1 MYKTSNQEE
10 LDTYLK
16 LLHLGYTNIFIT
28 LQTYH
33 KDVFQKVKLILKNGG
48 HIRLVKGWYKD
59 GDVKNWNQVTENYYQ
74 IARLLVEDNHFH
86 LLATHDFNLL
96 KKLYDE
102 YGSRMNKM
110 EIIFFS
116 FSKGFVESKMKYFP
130 YQIINKSFYKPY
142 GRKCLS
148 LLYNLRH
155 MDIKRDLQRR
165 ILGKVY

>member
-1 MYKTSNQEE
+1 MNKSDKSKLVFLVGNPRSASLVTLASLDWHPNILVWPFELFYFPFFNEISNRSKVAS
-10 LDTYLK
+10 LIDLNHGLRK
-16 LLHLGYTNIFIT
+16 LFY
-28 LQTYH
+28 
-33 KDVFQKVKLILKNGG
+33 V
-48 HIRLVKGWYKD
+48 
-59 GDVKNWNQVTENYYQ
+59 
-74 IARLLVEDNHFH
+74 
-86 LLATHDFNLL
+86 
-96 KKLYDE
+96 
-102 YGSRMNKM
+102 RMNKM

-116 FSKGFVESKMKYFP
+116 FNKAFVESKMKHFP